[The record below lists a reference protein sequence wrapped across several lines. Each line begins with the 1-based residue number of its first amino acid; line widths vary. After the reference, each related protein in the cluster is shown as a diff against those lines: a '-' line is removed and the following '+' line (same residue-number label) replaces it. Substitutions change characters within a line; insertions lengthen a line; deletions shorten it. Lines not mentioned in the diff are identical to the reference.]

1 MRPPWWC
8 HCSLHRPPRAHS
20 TRPDPAGPWPHCAL
34 GTRGS
39 AAQGLVGGRSAG
51 LEARAPRLSPLPR
64 LNCPDQTTV
73 VAPLHPA
80 RAPLP
85 VPSQYPP
92 STRPGGSPASSWAG
106 ASAARTGASSACARR
121 ARPVRL
127 GASFEHECCHP
138 RSGCRVPSL
147 LRSCALDAR
156 STLHLRA
163 FATVYCRAALRG
175 RRQITNVRKYRRSA
189 RAPRCQLSVN
199 YPLLPL
205 ERCGCGLSA
214 ARRC

>member
-64 LNCPDQTTV
+64 LNCPDQTTL

-80 RAPLP
+80 RATLP

-127 GASFEHECCHP
+127 GASFKHERCHP
-138 RSGCRVPSL
+138 
-147 LRSCALDAR
+147 
-156 STLHLRA
+156 STKWLQGPVA
-163 FATVYCRAALRG
+163 AAVMTVYSTSQRFRNTAAARLYGGRAESQTLES
-175 RRQITNVRKYRRSA
+175 RRSA
-189 RAPRCQLSVN
+189 RAVNSVSTTV
-199 YPLLPL
+199 PLVTP
-205 ERCGCGLSA
+205 
-214 ARRC
+214 

>member
-1 MRPPWWC
+1 M
-8 HCSLHRPPRAHS
+8 
-20 TRPDPAGPWPHCAL
+20 
-34 GTRGS
+34 
-39 AAQGLVGGRSAG
+39 GGRCAG

-64 LNCPDQTTV
+64 LHCPDQTTL

-127 GASFEHECCHP
+127 GASFKHERCHP
-138 RSGCRVPSL
+138 STKWLQGPVTAAVMRSGLQVYSTSQSFRDTAARLYGGRALSQTLESRRLARAVNSVSTTPYYPLALQVRPQSVPRVCRV
-147 LRSCALDAR
+147 
-156 STLHLRA
+156 HRA
-163 FATVYCRAALRG
+163 RAALD
-175 RRQITNVRKYRRSA
+175 
-189 RAPRCQLSVN
+189 
-199 YPLLPL
+199 
-205 ERCGCGLSA
+205 
-214 ARRC
+214 

>member
-51 LEARAPRLSPLPR
+51 LEARSPRLSPLPR

-121 ARPVRL
+121 ARHVRL

-138 RSGCRVPSL
+138 PRSGCRVPPL
-147 LRSCALDAR
+147 LRSCGIDGLLYI
-156 STLHLRA
+156 SEISQ
-163 FATVYCRAALRG
+163 YCRRAALRG
-175 RRQITNVRKYRRSA
+175 ITNVRK
-189 RAPRCQLSVN
+189 
-199 YPLLPL
+199 
-205 ERCGCGLSA
+205 
-214 ARRC
+214 